1 MEKEKEKQKRKDGI
15 KKRKSTKC
23 KEFKNS
29 NKHNE

>member
-1 MEKEKEKQKRKDGI
+1 MKKRKIQIERKHDN